1 MNVQDILLVLL
12 CFSQATIFY
21 SLVKLDNKITML
33 IETMGKN
40 QEKSN
45 EYLKVIAEQHGYR

>member
-33 IETMGKN
+33 IETMAKK

-45 EYLKVIAEQHGYR
+45 ECLKVIAEQHGYR